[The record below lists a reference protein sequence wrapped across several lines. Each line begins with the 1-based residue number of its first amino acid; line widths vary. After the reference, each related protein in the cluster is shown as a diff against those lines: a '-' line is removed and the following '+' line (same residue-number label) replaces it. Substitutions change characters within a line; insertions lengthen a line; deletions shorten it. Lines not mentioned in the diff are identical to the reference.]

1 MVWNAIRGT
10 VPACIDNVCEKSTPP
25 KLPAVRRRSVLLALA
40 CLAAGL
46 GGCTS
51 NPPGTVAQNLGD
63 YLNLRNSFLN
73 PAEVGRFDKASP
85 WGDVHPTKWPILQQ
99 LDVIEEP
106 SDRWASATDPTP
118 ADVAPDN
125 KEYILGT
132 GDTVRITV
140 FELVQPG
147 QDYIKDVVIGETGT
161 INIQNLGAVP
171 TSGLTAS
178 QLEEKIGQM
187 AVERNLLLPKG
198 NGSSGPQVS
207 VSLLQSRARVFSILG
222 AVGQPGSY
230 NILGN
235 DFRLLDAIALARDI
249 PVQPGMDYIYVI
261 RQVSYKGAENGPATA
276 PAPAVGGAVP
286 PVTGPSAF
294 EDIESIE
301 RSAKT
306 RPATGPSTV
315 PATAPASGP
324 ASVGPQ
330 FVRSISLAAVMPGR
344 DPAPVVVAAADL
356 DAAISGTVVTPAT
369 PASAT
374 APEAPATSAVT
385 TTTTRPGEELLNSA
399 LNPPSPQKG
408 GNYVFLDGKW
418 VFVPATTTAP
428 AAGVAAATIPPVP
441 ALTMPAETAP
451 AENPEKLS
459 QQRVIRVPINALREG
474 VPRYNIIIRA
484 GDVINVPAVEPGE
497 FYIMGNVS
505 RPGVYTLTGRKIT
518 LKMAVASAGNLGPLA
533 VPRRCEVIRRIG
545 SDQEAIVMV
554 NLQAVF
560 DGEQPDIF
568 LKPND
573 VVNVGT
579 DMIQPFLA
587 VTRNAYRLS
596 YGFGF
601 VYDRNYAPQQAT
613 H

>member
-10 VPACIDNVCEKSTPP
+10 ISASLNHAGKKNTPP
-25 KLPAVRRRSVLLALA
+25 KLSAVRHRSVLLALA

-51 NPPGTVAQNLGD
+51 SPGTVAQNLGD

-147 QDYIKDVVIGETGT
+147 QDYIKDVVIGETGA

-171 TSGLTAS
+171 AGGLTAS

-235 DFRLLDAIALARDI
+235 NFRLLDAIALARDI

-261 RQVSYKGAENGPATA
+261 RQVSYKGSESSPATA
-276 PAPAVGGAVP
+276 PAPAAGGAVQAGP
-286 PVTGPSAF
+286 GPSAF

-324 ASVGPQ
+324 GSVGPQ
-330 FVRSISLAAVMPGR
+330 FVRPMHLAAVMPAR
-344 DPAPVVVAAADL
+344 DPAPTVVAEADL
-356 DAAISGTVVTPAT
+356 DAAISGTAVMPA
-369 PASAT
+369 
-374 APEAPATSAVT
+374 APASAVT
-385 TTTTRPGEELLNSA
+385 TTTTTRSGEDLLNGA
-399 LNPPSPQKG
+399 LNPPTTQKG

-428 AAGVAAATIPPVP
+428 ATGVAAVTIPPVP

-451 AENPEKLS
+451 AESVEQLS

-545 SDQEAIVMV
+545 ADQEAIVMV

-579 DMIQPFLA
+579 DMIAPFLA

-601 VYDRNYAPQQAT
+601 VYDRNFAPQQAT